1 MSESKEQKFWDAA
14 VKGDLSLVKE
24 LAADT
29 TLNINW
35 QDLQYGFTPFN
46 QACWEGRVSVV
57 QFFLTLPTVDL
68 NKSTSF
74 GSTPFFKACYKGHK
88 EVVSLPG

>member
-1 MSESKEQKFWDAA
+1 MSKSKEEQFWDAA
-14 VKGDLSLVKE
+14 RAVDLSVLKK
-24 LAADT
+24 LADDT

-35 QDLQYGFTPFN
+35 QSPLGYTPFN
-46 QACWEGRVSVV
+46 YACFEGRVSVV